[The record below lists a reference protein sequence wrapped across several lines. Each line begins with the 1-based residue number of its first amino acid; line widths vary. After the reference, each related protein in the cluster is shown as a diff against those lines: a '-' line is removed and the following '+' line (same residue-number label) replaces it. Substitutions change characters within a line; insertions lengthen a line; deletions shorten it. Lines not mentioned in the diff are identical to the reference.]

1 MPARRQHHKSRF
13 GCFSCKTR
21 RVKCDERGP
30 ICGSCTARNT
40 TCRYESPNLCRQ
52 EPVTKGATTKKD
64 LNPRSEASSLIS
76 LERCRSLEL
85 QLLHRW
91 STDTYKSVST
101 STVNDDLVWQIMVPE
116 MAMQHDFLLN
126 GIFAVSAFDL
136 ARLCKNNETRYVS
149 AALEYQDLAF
159 RGFRTQLD
167 KMTCDSYEPVLYFSL
182 LLMALS
188 LASSQAVMPGGEI
201 DSKVQR
207 TIDLF
212 ELLRGIGAVML
223 SDQDYYSAHPVFRDV
238 KLITDLPKVP
248 LAKDTEVAIRR
259 LSELNDKRMPSLHD
273 KSSMSSADLNL
284 YNGCKKA
291 LFWLSECFATC
302 IDVRHRGYCLAWI
315 AYAGHDYVVAIQQK
329 DNVALLI
336 MAHWGVLTE
345 LLGSD
350 YWWARSFGT
359 SLISEI
365 SDEILSDA
373 DKVTRDAIAWAQ
385 EQVSTDSAEDR
396 G

>member
-21 RVKCDERGP
+21 RVKCDESGP
-30 ICGSCTARNT
+30 ICGSCRARNT
-40 TCRYESPNLCRQ
+40 VCRYESPNLCWQ
-52 EPVTKGATTKKD
+52 EPSTKSATTKKA
-64 LNPRSEASSLIS
+64 LNPRSSAPALAS
-76 LERCRSLEL
+76 LERSRCLEL

-91 STDTYKSVST
+91 STDTYKSVSA
-101 STVNDDLVWQIMVPE
+101 SAVNDDLVWQIGVPE
-116 MAMQHDFLLN
+116 MALKHDFLLN

-136 ARLCKNNETRYVS
+136 ARVCKNDNTCYVS

-159 RGFRTQLD
+159 RGFRRQLD
-167 KMTCDSYEPVLYFSL
+167 KMTSDSREPVLYFSL

-207 TIDLF
+207 TVDLF

-223 SDQDYYSAHPVFRDV
+223 SDQDYYSKHPVFRDV
-238 KLITDLPKVP
+238 ILITDLPRLP
-248 LAKDTEVAIRR
+248 LAKDTEMAIRR

-273 KSSMSSADLNL
+273 KSFGSSPESIP

-291 LFWLSECFATC
+291 LFWLTECFATC

-315 AYAGHDYVVAIQQK
+315 AYAGHDYVEAIQKK

-345 LLGSD
+345 LLGSE
-350 YWWARSFGT
+350 YWWARNFGK
-359 SLISEI
+359 SLIGEI
-365 SDEILSDA
+365 SDEILSGA
-373 DKVTRDAIAWAQ
+373 DKVTRDAIAWTQ
-385 EQVSTDSAEDR
+385 EQVSKNSAED
-396 G
+396 